1 LLPLVLAAVLLCAV
15 GPGDGIAAAGKNKLD
30 PKLKVHPLLQVGAEE
45 EPEKKVRVL
54 VVKDGKD
61 KSRKQS
67 QDIARTAEAAEFED
81 FSFADS
87 QAMEIKQKHVLKL
100 ANRPDVRYIAPDGP
114 VGGPVRQPG
123 KKGTAVTQVGREKT
137 APAMPPPDGK
147 ALATAY
153 PFEVNADKVWNSNT
167 LRATGKGVTVAVIDT
182 GVNAGHP
189 AFAGS
194 NLISVTVNKRAL
206 GTQDTHGHGTHVVG
220 IINGRDAADRY
231 VGVAPDA
238 RVISVKVADDAG
250 AANESDL
257 LRGMQWVYDNRHVY
271 NIRAVN
277 ISMSSA
283 VAASYTTSPVAA
295 AAEQLWFGGVVVVAA
310 AGNHGTAPNATWYAP
325 GNDPFVISVGC
336 VDDRATKDTGD
347 DRVCEFGSRGKSQD
361 GFYRP
366 DVMAP
371 GRRIV
376 SALAGPSSTLALQ
389 YPERVTD
396 GDYIRMS
403 GTSGAAPVVTGVVAL
418 LLERYPNLTPNQV
431 KHLLVAQDKDFPS
444 MRDGRGI
451 VDALKAITAA
461 SQNRLG
467 TANAGLTPSRAIDP
481 TTGAISQSQTYWDQT
496 YWDQTYW
503 DQTYWDQT
511 YWDQA
516 AGYD

>member
-1 LLPLVLAAVLLCAV
+1 
-15 GPGDGIAAAGKNKLD
+15 
-30 PKLKVHPLLQVGAEE
+30 LLQVGAQD

-54 VVKDGKD
+54 VLKDGKD
-61 KSRKQS
+61 KSRKKS
-67 QDIARTAEAAEFED
+67 QDIARAAEATESED
-81 FSFADS
+81 FTFVDS
-87 QAMEIKQKHVLKL
+87 QAMEIKQKHVFKL
-100 ANRPDVRYIAPDGP
+100 ASRRDVRFIAPDGP

-123 KKGTAVTQVGREKT
+123 KRGAAVTQVGREKT

-147 ALATAY
+147 DLVTAY
-153 PFEVNADKVWNSNT
+153 PFEVNADKVWTNKA
-167 LRATGKGVTVAVIDT
+167 LQATGKGVTVVVIDT

-220 IINGRDAADRY
+220 IVNGRDAAGRY
-231 VGVAPDA
+231 IGIAPDA
-238 RVISVKVADDAG
+238 RVISVKVADDGG

-257 LRGMQWVYDNRHVY
+257 LRGMQWVYNNRQAY
-271 NIRAVN
+271 GIRAVN

-283 VAASYTTSPVAA
+283 VPASYTTSPIAA
-295 AAEQLWFGGVVVVAA
+295 AAEQLWFAGVVVVAA
-310 AGNHGTAPNATWYAP
+310 AGNHGATPNAAWFAP
-325 GNDPFVISVGC
+325 GNDPYVISVGC
-336 VDDRATKDTGD
+336 VDDRGTKDTGD
-347 DRVCEFGSRGKSQD
+347 DQVCEFGSRGRSQD

-376 SALAGPSSTLALQ
+376 SALAGPTSTLAQQ
-389 YPERVTD
+389 YPERITD
-396 GDYIRMS
+396 GGYIRMS

-418 LLERYPNLTPNQV
+418 LLERHPSLTPDQV
-431 KHLLVAQDKDFPS
+431 KYLLVANDKDFKA
-444 MRDGRGI
+444 MKDGRGI

-467 TANAGLTPSRAIDP
+467 TANRGLTPSSAIDP
-481 TTGAISQSQTYWDQT
+481 ATGAISQSQTYWDQT